1 MEKQI
6 VLVVDY
12 GTSNVRV
19 NAVDTEN
26 GSIVCSASKKY
37 LIHSPRKGYAE
48 ISVDELWSF
57 SEECMTRVVEE
68 IKGTAEPCAIA
79 FSFFGD
85 NLIPVDR
92 NGNALNDCILCT
104 DIRGAEEAEYI
115 CNMIPEKEQIEIIG
129 DSYMLY
135 KFGTK
140 VLWVKRHLKEFSEK
154 IAGYD
159 SQQQYVFRKLGLR
172 AVNDYTM
179 AARKQLCC
187 LQPQRWSDRFMDVL
201 EITPESLGEII
212 GTGDIVGA
220 IRTYGSVSF
229 DREIPVI
236 AGGHDCDVALIGMGI
251 IDEKQPLVGDITG
264 TFDHVGYLAE
274 GHVNLK
280 QEKPEFPLVSYNGP
294 ISRTTVCLGAFP
306 TAGATLEWFMRE
318 IEGGTS
324 AANYDSYW
332 NAIQFN
338 GQGSVMVIPTLDN
351 DRGVIEGIGVNTK
364 KADIFKAVIEAL
376 TFENRRLV
384 ENCSA
389 VKRGNIE
396 CIRIGGGAANSS
408 EWMQLRAD
416 ISGMPIERME
426 NIQISSLGSAALAAV
441 AVGVYP
447 DLETA
452 VAQMVHVGDRFIP
465 DTEVREKYELKYQ
478 KYIEKQNSV
487 YGKEQER

>member
-1 MEKQI
+1 
-6 VLVVDY
+6 
-12 GTSNVRV
+12 
-19 NAVDTEN
+19 
-26 GSIVCSASKKY
+26 
-37 LIHSPRKGYAE
+37 
-48 ISVDELWSF
+48 
-57 SEECMTRVVEE
+57 
-68 IKGTAEPCAIA
+68 
-79 FSFFGD
+79 
-85 NLIPVDR
+85 
-92 NGNALNDCILCT
+92 
-104 DIRGAEEAEYI
+104 
-115 CNMIPEKEQIEIIG
+115 
-129 DSYMLY
+129 
-135 KFGTK
+135 
-140 VLWVKRHLKEFSEK
+140 
-154 IAGYD
+154 
-159 SQQQYVFRKLGLR
+159 
-172 AVNDYTM
+172 
-179 AARKQLCC
+179 
-187 LQPQRWSDRFMDVL
+187 
-201 EITPESLGEII
+201 
-212 GTGDIVGA
+212 
-220 IRTYGSVSF
+220 
-229 DREIPVI
+229 
-236 AGGHDCDVALIGMGI
+236 
-251 IDEKQPLVGDITG
+251 
-264 TFDHVGYLAE
+264 
-274 GHVNLK
+274 
-280 QEKPEFPLVSYNGP
+280 
-294 ISRTTVCLGAFP
+294 
-306 TAGATLEWFMRE
+306 MRE